1 MTAPRSSSQR
11 GSAGLLG
18 LLFGL
23 AMIAVLSA
31 VTSLTTIHM
40 QSSQRHRR
48 HAEARAAAE
57 SGVAAGMS
65 ALVSGRQVGQMSG
78 AAPGGRYRVRCSQQG
93 SSFTIESTGSV
104 RSDTGSSFD
113 CIVRLTGRLEAG
125 RPRYTGC
132 SVDIATW
139 RGKR

>member
-1 MTAPRSSSQR
+1 MTGTRWDSQR
-11 GSAGLLG
+11 GSAALLG

-31 VTSLTTIHM
+31 VTSLTTIHVR
-40 QSSQRHRR
+40 SAQRHRR
-48 HAEARAAAE
+48 HAEAKAAAE
-57 SGVAAGMS
+57 SGVAACMS
-65 ALVSGRQVGQMSG
+65 ALVSGRQVGQLSG
-78 AAPGGRYRVRCSQQG
+78 TAPGGRYRVRCSQQG

-113 CIVRLTGRLEAG
+113 CVVRLSGRLEAG

>member
-1 MTAPRSSSQR
+1 MTSPRSNSQR

-31 VTSLTTIHM
+31 VTSLTAIQM
-40 QSSQRHRR
+40 QSAARHRR

-57 SGVAAGMS
+57 SGVAACLS
-65 ALVSGRQVGQMSG
+65 ALAGGRQIASMSG
-78 AAPGGRYRVRCSQQG
+78 TAPGGRYRVRCSQQG
-93 SSFTIESTGSV
+93 ASFTIESTGSV
-104 RSDTGSSFD
+104 RSDTGASFD
-113 CIVRLTGRLEAG
+113 CIVRLSGSIEAG

-132 SVDIATW
+132 SVDNATR